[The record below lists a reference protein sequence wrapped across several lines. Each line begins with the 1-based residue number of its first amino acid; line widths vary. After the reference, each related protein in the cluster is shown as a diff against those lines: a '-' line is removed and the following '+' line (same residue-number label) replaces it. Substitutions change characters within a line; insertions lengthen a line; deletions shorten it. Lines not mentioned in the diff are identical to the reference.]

1 MTVKELLV
9 GKTIKEVVDAG
20 DGYFE
25 VVFEDGTEFSIS
37 ACLVGRSFG
46 MHDAELEYSAYDKND
61 KMFF

>member
-37 ACLVGRSFG
+37 ARLVGNFG